1 MANFVDDNKQSNKQS
16 YLMNNDD
23 GNLNSAQDRGTSD
36 KTLDFKNKNL

>member
-1 MANFVDDNKQSNKQS
+1 
-16 YLMNNDD
+16 MNNDD